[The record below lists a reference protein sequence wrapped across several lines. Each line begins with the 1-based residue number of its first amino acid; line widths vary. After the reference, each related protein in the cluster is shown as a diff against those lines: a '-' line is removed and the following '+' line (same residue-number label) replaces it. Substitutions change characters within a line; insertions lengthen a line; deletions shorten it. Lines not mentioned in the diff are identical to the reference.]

1 MSLEKKTLK
10 ELKSLAKKKQQIECP
25 SYSKMT
31 KSQLINYLS
40 DYKTPVDSLSLTRQ
54 RLSSPKRVPQT
65 DAIRQQQILKGLELE
80 QKISPKRV
88 PQTDAIRQQQILRGL
103 ELEKKLSPKKKR
115 TSKKPMKKSSD
126 PYGLNYVFNDKEKGY
141 KQQKIYKKVS
151 DPYYLDKVFK
161 TPVKSKKRTV
171 KKPKK
176 ISGTTDSLKNMRVV
190 DLRKECKNQG
200 LKTSGKKSELISRLR
215 QKRNFNQ
222 ARQQLN
228 QTVKPKKSITS
239 AEKRVAKQLQELL

>member
-25 SYSKMT
+25 SYSKMN

-65 DAIRQQQILKGLELE
+65 DAIRYEQFRKGI
-80 QKISPKRV
+80 QKEKQNYSPVQREPSNLSDYSFTNY
-88 PQTDAIRQQQILRGL
+88 PQKVT
-103 ELEKKLSPKKKR
+103 KKKKR
-115 TSKKPMKKSSD
+115 TVKKPMKKSSD

-161 TPVKSKKRTV
+161 TPVKSRKRTV

-190 DLRKECKNQG
+190 DLRNECKKQG

-228 QTVKPKKSITS
+228 LTVKPKNSITS

>member
-1 MSLEKKTLK
+1 MSLENKTIK
-10 ELKSLAKKKQQIECP
+10 ELKSLAKTKQKKECP
-25 SYSKMT
+25 SYSKMN

-40 DYKTPVDSLSLTRQ
+40 DYKLDTPVDSLSLTRQ

-65 DAIRQQQILKGLELE
+65 DAIRQQQILRGFELE
-80 QKISPKRV
+80 NKSSV
-88 PQTDAIRQQQILRGL
+88 
-103 ELEKKLSPKKKR
+103 KKTPKKKR

-151 DPYYLDKVFK
+151 DPYYLNEVFK
-161 TPVKSKKRTV
+161 SPVKSKKRTV

-176 ISGTTDSLKNMRVV
+176 MSGTIDSLKNMRVV
-190 DLRKECKNQG
+190 DLRKECKKHG

-222 ARQQLN
+222 ARQQLDK
-228 QTVKPKKSITS
+228 TVRPKNSITS
-239 AEKRVAKQLQELL
+239 AEKRVAKQLQGLLKI